1 MNRNLAIVLMVFA
14 VMYFGTII
22 IGSGAVAFET
32 PFFASG
38 ELSTGVNHIVELKD
52 GIVILSSSSTSVKGV
67 P

>member
-1 MNRNLAIVLMVFA
+1 MNRNLAIVLAVFA
-14 VMYFGTII
+14 VMYFSAII
-22 IGSGAVAFET
+22 VGSGAVEFET
-32 PFFASG
+32 PLFASG